1 MVAGGDCGFAGLG
14 LLWLGLASGDCGFT
28 MVCFCLWF
36 GGGGGGGGGCGCGFV
51 GSGRDT
57 TRKNVYCNEKKT
69 IIITLESLK

>member
-1 MVAGGDCGFAGLG
+1 MVGGLG
-14 LLWLGLASGDCGFT
+14 VVVVVVVVA
-28 MVCFCLWF
+28 
-36 GGGGGGGGGCGCGFV
+36 V